1 MTRAH
6 GRPARRGRVV
16 ETSEAGADARLDRQA
31 RRYRGRDRHPD
42 RYRLPGEV
50 RRIDRAAP
58 EKVTFG

>member
-1 MTRAH
+1 
-6 GRPARRGRVV
+6 VV